1 MPTSLGKHNP
11 QLAAVR
17 ELRTKKGRV
26 AQRRFAFEG
35 PTLLEEAL
43 AAAIE
48 IHAVYATP
56 AAIER
61 YGQLTLAEDA
71 GIAVFAVDD
80 AAMARISDVEAP
92 TGILAV
98 AGIPETPARELFERV
113 RPLAVLAGIQD
124 PGNAGTLLRSA
135 EAFGIRAVVVDADSV
150 EPHNPK
156 VVRSAMGALFRLQI
170 ARCDAAQAAGWLE
183 GRTCVGLDARGG
195 PIGAVQWGEA
205 PVIVVG
211 SERHGLD
218 AWRPLCTDVAA
229 IPMAGEAESLN
240 AAVAGSIAF
249 YEAIKRL

>member
-48 IHAVYATP
+48 IQAVYATP
-56 AAIER
+56 AAVER
-61 YGQLTLAEDA
+61 YDQLTLAEVA
-71 GIAVFAVDD
+71 GIAVFTVDD
-80 AAMARISDVEAP
+80 AAMARLTDVETP
-92 TGILAV
+92 TGVL
-98 AGIPETPARELFERV
+98 GIAAIAQTPAGEIFARPQ
-113 RPLAVLAGIQD
+113 PLAVLAGIQD

-135 EAFGIRAVVVDADSV
+135 EAFGIGAVVFDGSSV

-170 ARCDAAQAAGWLE
+170 GHCDAAQAAGWLE

-195 PIGAVQWGEA
+195 PIGAVHWGET
-205 PVIVVG
+205 PVIVIG

-218 AWRPLCTDVAA
+218 AWRPLCTGLAA
-229 IPMAGEAESLN
+229 IPMTGNAESLN
-240 AAVAGSIAF
+240 AGVAGSIAF
-249 YEAIKRL
+249 YEATKRL